1 MKLSSLSSEI
11 RFRHGDMSQALPI
24 NSIISNYRIVSIL
37 GVGGMGEVYLA
48 EDSRLRRQVALKVL
62 PRTIA
67 SDINRLARFEREAH
81 AASALNH
88 PNIVTIHEFG
98 SVGET
103 HFIASEFVQGET
115 LRQRVDRGPLTTA
128 EILDITIQ
136 LASAL
141 QAAHGAGIIHRD
153 IKLDNVMIRQ
163 DGYVKV
169 LDFGLAKL
177 SEPPQFGSTGADSD
191 PEAQTRLQLQTQ
203 PGMIIGTVAYM
214 SPEQARGNAIDSR
227 TDIFSLGVVLY
238 ELLAGK
244 QPFTG
249 ETINHTIVNI
259 IEKEPPPISTP
270 GALPVEFEKIV
281 ATCLAKRA
289 DQRYQTAKDLIVE
302 LKKLQT
308 QLLFQSE
315 VKKRT
320 SFDTGS
326 ETATQII
333 ETSPGVSSEI
343 RTSIPVLSNAL
354 AETPGATR
362 TNYLASPTSKPGSKR
377 ITVVIASLILILV
390 IGGFFAF
397 RYFTSIKQIESI
409 AVMPF
414 INDSG
419 NADVEYLSDGMTETL
434 ISTLSQLPHLNVK
447 ARSTV
452 FYYKGKEITPKKI
465 GEELGVQAVLLGR
478 VAQRGNDLKLSLELV
493 NTSTQDV
500 IWSEQYDRHLSE
512 LISLQGEIA
521 RDVFDKLRTKLSGE
535 EVAKLTAVHTADPKA
550 YELYLKGKYYSNQ
563 FTKPGLEIGVE
574 SFNQAVATDP
584 NYSRAYSGLAYTY
597 ILLDDWFMSPHESV
611 AKARENATK
620 ALAIDE
626 TDVDA
631 HLVVALVAHWYDW
644 DWKKAETEFKRAIT
658 LNPKNSEPY
667 VYYGYFLSSQK
678 RYDEAL
684 NTSREGLQNDPL
696 SSLANFGVASS
707 LLFGRRWDE
716 AIAHL
721 QNAIKID
728 PNYWFHHAYLGR
740 AYEHKGMLSEGTVEF
755 QRGVDADREQ
765 SENWSGLAHAYAV
778 SGKKTDAEKILNDLL
793 SKSAAGS
800 YVSPYNVAVI
810 YAGLADKENA
820 LSWIERAY
828 TERSYYLPVYLTTDE
843 RLDHLRSEPRFKEVI
858 RKIGLPE

>member
-1 MKLSSLSSEI
+1 
-11 RFRHGDMSQALPI
+11 
-24 NSIISNYRIVSIL
+24 
-37 GVGGMGEVYLA
+37 MGEVYLA
-48 EDSRLRRQVALKVL
+48 EDSRLHRQVALKVL

-67 SDINRLARFEREAH
+67 SDTDHFGRFEREAY

-88 PNIVTIHEFG
+88 PNILTIHEFG
-98 SVGET
+98 TAGET

-115 LRQRVDRGPLTTA
+115 LRERLGRAHLTTN

-136 LASAL
+136 IASAL

-153 IKLDNVMIRQ
+153 IKPDNVMIRD

-177 SEPPQFGSTGADSD
+177 SGPGQFGSWPSDSD
-191 PEAQTRLQLQTQ
+191 PEAQTKIQVQTQ
-203 PGMIIGTVAYM
+203 AGIIIGTVAYM
-214 SPEQARGNAIDSR
+214 SPEQARGNTVDSR

-238 ELLAGK
+238 ELLTRK

-259 IEKEPPPISTP
+259 IEKEPPPRSST
-270 GALPVEFEKIV
+270 AAFPVEFEKIIAKCV
-281 ATCLAKRA
+281 AKKA

-315 VKKRT
+315 VKKRS
-320 SFDTGS
+320 SFEAES

-333 ETSPGVSSEI
+333 ETSPGFSSGI
-343 RTSIPVLSNAL
+343 RPSIPVLPNAS
-354 AETPGATR
+354 AETPGAIQTDK
-362 TNYLASPTSKPGSKR
+362 LARLTSQPLKR
-377 ITVVIASLILILV
+377 RIPLVIASLSLV
-390 IGGFFAF
+390 VLIGGFFAF
-397 RYFTSIKQIESI
+397 RYFTTSKQIESI

-478 VAQRGNDLKLSLELV
+478 VAQRGNELKLNLELV

-500 IWSEQYDRHLSE
+500 IWTEQYDRQQSE

-521 RDVFDKLRTKLSGE
+521 RDVSDKLRTKLSGE
-535 EVAKLTAVHTADPKA
+535 EVAKLTVVHTADPKA

-563 FTKPGLEIGVE
+563 FTKAGLQIGVE

-631 HLVVALVAHWYDW
+631 HLVMALVAHWYDW
-644 DWKKAETEFKRAIT
+644 DWKKAEDEFKRAIV
-658 LNPKNSEPY
+658 LNPKNSESY
-667 VYYGYFLSSQK
+667 VYYAYFLSSQQ
-678 RYDEAL
+678 RHDEAL
-684 NTSREGLQNDPL
+684 NIAQQGLQIDPL
-696 SSLANFGVASS
+696 SSLANFGVAST
-707 LLFGRRWDE
+707 LLFSRRWDD
-716 AIAHL
+716 AIGQL
-721 QNAIKID
+721 QSAIKLD
-728 PNYWFHHAYLGR
+728 PNYWFHRVYLGR
-740 AYEHKGMLSEGTVEF
+740 AYEHKGMLSEATVEF
-755 QRGVDADREQ
+755 QRGVDTDREQ
-765 SENWSGLAHAYAV
+765 SENWSGLAHAVAV
-778 SGKKTDAEKILNDLL
+778 SGKRAEAEKILNDLI
-793 SKSAAGS
+793 SKSSAGS
-800 YVSPYNVAVI
+800 YVSPYNIAVI
-810 YAGLADKENA
+810 YAGLADNEKA
-820 LSWIERAY
+820 LSWLERAY

-843 RLDHLRSEPRFKEVI
+843 RLDHLRSEPRFKDLI

>member
-1 MKLSSLSSEI
+1 
-11 RFRHGDMSQALPI
+11 MSQALSV
-24 NSIISNYRIVSIL
+24 NSIISNYRIVSRL
-37 GVGGMGEVYLA
+37 GAGGMGEVYLA

-62 PRTIA
+62 PLTIA
-67 SDINRLARFEREAH
+67 SDTDRLARFEREAH

-88 PNIVTIHEFG
+88 PNILTIHEFG
-98 SVGET
+98 SAGET

-115 LRQRVDRGPLTTA
+115 LRKRFSRGHLATK

-136 LASAL
+136 IASAL
-141 QAAHGAGIIHRD
+141 QAAHAAGIIHRD
-153 IKLDNVMIRQ
+153 IKPDNVMIRQ

-177 SEPPQFGSTGADSD
+177 SEPRQFGWTGSDSD
-191 PEAQTRLQLQTQ
+191 PEAQTKLQVQTQ
-203 PGMIIGTVAYM
+203 AGIIVGTVAYM
-214 SPEQARGNAIDSR
+214 SPEQARGNIVDSR
-227 TDIFSLGVVLY
+227 TDVFSLGVVLY
-238 ELLAGK
+238 ELLTRK

-259 IEKEPPPISTP
+259 IEKEPLPLSKT
-270 GALPVEFEKIV
+270 GAFPVEFEKIIAKCV
-281 ATCLAKRA
+281 AKKA
-289 DQRYQTAKDLIVE
+289 DQRYQTAKDLIVD

-315 VKKRT
+315 VKKRS
-320 SFDTGS
+320 SFDAES

-333 ETSPGVSSEI
+333 ETAPGVSSEI
-343 RTSIPVLSNAL
+343 RPSIAVMSNASAQTREATQTDNL
-354 AETPGATR
+354 APPTFKPKTKRTP
-362 TNYLASPTSKPGSKR
+362 L
-377 ITVVIASLILILV
+377 VIASLSLV
-390 IGGFFAF
+390 LLIGGFFAY
-397 RYFTSIKQIESI
+397 RYFTGTKQIDSI

-419 NADVEYLSDGMTETL
+419 NTDVEYLSDGMTETL

-452 FYYKGKEITPKKI
+452 FYYKGKEITAKKI

-493 NTSTQDV
+493 NTTTQDV
-500 IWSEQYDRHLSE
+500 IWTEQYDRQQSE

-521 RDVFDKLRTKLSGE
+521 RDVSDKLRTKLSGE
-535 EVAKLTAVHTADPKA
+535 EVAKLTAVHTANPKA

-563 FTKPGLEIGVE
+563 FTKAGLQIGVE
-574 SFNQAVATDP
+574 SFNQAVAIDP

-620 ALAIDE
+620 AIAIDE

-631 HLVVALVAHWYDW
+631 HLVMALVAHWYDW
-644 DWKKAETEFKRAIT
+644 DWNKAEAEFKRAIA
-658 LNPKNSEPY
+658 LNPKNSESY
-667 VYYGYFLSSQK
+667 VYYAYFLSSQK
-678 RYDEAL
+678 RHDEAL
-684 NTSREGLQNDPL
+684 NRARQGLQIDPL

-728 PNYWFHHAYLGR
+728 PNYWFHRSYLGR
-740 AYEHKGMLSEGTVEF
+740 AYEHKGMLSEATAEF

-765 SENWSGLAHAYAV
+765 SENWSGLAHAVAV
-778 SGKKTDAEKILNDLL
+778 SGKKADSEKILNDLI
-793 SKSAAGS
+793 SKSSAGS
-800 YVSPYNVAVI
+800 YVSPYNIAVI
-810 YAGLADKENA
+810 YAGLADNEKT
-820 LSWIERAY
+820 LLWLERAY

-843 RLDHLRSEPRFKEVI
+843 RLDHLRSEPRFKDVI

>member
-1 MKLSSLSSEI
+1 
-11 RFRHGDMSQALPI
+11 MSQALSA
-24 NSIISNYRIVSIL
+24 NSIISNYRIVSRL
-37 GVGGMGEVYLA
+37 GAGGMGEVYLA

-67 SDINRLARFEREAH
+67 LDTDRLARFEREAH

-88 PNIVTIHEFG
+88 PNILTIHEFG
-98 SVGET
+98 ASGET

-115 LRQRVDRGPLTTA
+115 LRERFSRGHLTA
-128 EILDITIQ
+128 NEILDITIQ
-136 LASAL
+136 IASAL

-153 IKLDNVMIRQ
+153 IKPENVMIRD

-177 SEPPQFGSTGADSD
+177 SEPRSMPTGSDSD
-191 PEAQTRLQLQTQ
+191 PEAQTKRQVQTQ
-203 PGMIIGTVAYM
+203 AGIIMGTVAYM
-214 SPEQARGNAIDSR
+214 SPEQARGNAVDPR
-227 TDIFSLGVVLY
+227 TDLFSLGVVLY
-238 ELLAGK
+238 ELLTRK

-259 IEKEPPPISTP
+259 IEKEPPPLSLT
-270 GALPVEFEKIV
+270 GAFPVEFEKII
-281 ATCLAKRA
+281 AKCLAKKV
-289 DQRYQTAKDLIVE
+289 DQRYQTAKDLIVD
-302 LKKLQT
+302 LKKMQT

-315 VKKRT
+315 VKKRS
-320 SFDTGS
+320 SFDAES

-333 ETSPGVSSEI
+333 DTSPGASGEI
-343 RTSIPVLSNAL
+343 RTSIPAS
-354 AETPGATR
+354 AETPRATQ
-362 TNYLASPTSKPGSKR
+362 TDNLAPATSKPNTKR
-377 ITVVIASLILILV
+377 TLLV
-390 IGGFFAF
+390 IVSLSLVLLVSGFFAY
-397 RYFTSIKQIESI
+397 RYFTANKQIESI

-493 NTSTQDV
+493 NTTTQDV
-500 IWSEQYDRHLSE
+500 IWSEQYDRQQSE

-521 RDVFDKLRTKLSGE
+521 RDVSDKLRTKLSGD
-535 EVAKLTAVHTADPKA
+535 EVAKLTAVHTANPKA

-563 FTKPGLEIGVE
+563 FTKAGLQIGVE

-620 ALAIDE
+620 AIAIDE

-631 HLVVALVAHWYDW
+631 HLVMALVAHWYDW
-644 DWKKAETEFKRAIT
+644 DWKKAEDEFKRAIA
-658 LNPKNSEPY
+658 LNPKNSESY
-667 VYYGYFLSSQK
+667 VYYAYFLSSQE
-678 RYDEAL
+678 RNDEAL
-684 NTSREGLQNDPL
+684 SIARQGLQIDPL
-696 SSLANFGVASS
+696 SSLVNFGVAST
-707 LLFGRRWDE
+707 LLFARRWDD

-728 PNYWFHHAYLGR
+728 PNYWFHRVYLGR
-740 AYEHKGMLSEGTVEF
+740 AYEHKGMLSEATAEF

-765 SENWSGLAHAYAV
+765 SENWSGLAHAVAV
-778 SGKKTDAEKILNDLL
+778 SGKRADAEKILNDLL

-800 YVSPYNVAVI
+800 YVSPYNIAVI
-810 YAGLADKENA
+810 YAGLADNEKA
-820 LSWIERAY
+820 LSWLERAY

-843 RLDHLRSEPRFKEVI
+843 RLDHLRAEPRFKDVI

>member
-1 MKLSSLSSEI
+1 
-11 RFRHGDMSQALPI
+11 
-24 NSIISNYRIVSIL
+24 
-37 GVGGMGEVYLA
+37 MGEVYLA
-48 EDSRLRRQVALKVL
+48 EDSRLHRQVALKVL

-67 SDINRLARFEREAH
+67 LDTDHFARFEREAY

-88 PNIVTIHEFG
+88 PNILTIHEFG
-98 SVGET
+98 TAGET

-115 LRQRVDRGPLTTA
+115 LRERLGRAHLTTN

-136 LASAL
+136 IASAL

-153 IKLDNVMIRQ
+153 IKPDNVMIRD

-177 SEPPQFGSTGADSD
+177 SAPGKFGSRSSDSD
-191 PEAQTRLQLQTQ
+191 PEAQTKIQVQTQ
-203 PGMIIGTVAYM
+203 AGIIIGTVAYM
-214 SPEQARGNAIDSR
+214 SPEQARGNTVDSR

-238 ELLAGK
+238 ELLTRK

-259 IEKEPPPISTP
+259 IEKEPPRSST
-270 GALPVEFEKIV
+270 AAFPVEFEKIIAKCV
-281 ATCLAKRA
+281 AKKA

-315 VKKRT
+315 VKKRS
-320 SFDTGS
+320 SFEAES

-333 ETSPGVSSEI
+333 ETSPGFSSEI
-343 RTSIPVLSNAL
+343 RPSIPVLPNAS
-354 AETPGATR
+354 AETPGAIQTDK
-362 TNYLASPTSKPGSKR
+362 LARLTSQPLKR
-377 ITVVIASLILILV
+377 RIPLVIASLSLVVLIA
-390 IGGFFAF
+390 GFFAF
-397 RYFTSIKQIESI
+397 RYFTTSKQIESI

-419 NADVEYLSDGMTETL
+419 SADVEYLSDGMTETL

-478 VAQRGNDLKLSLELV
+478 VAQRGNELKLNLELV

-500 IWSEQYDRHLSE
+500 IWTEQYDRQQSE

-521 RDVFDKLRTKLSGE
+521 RDVSDKLRTKLSGE
-535 EVAKLTAVHTADPKA
+535 EVAKLTVVHTADPKA

-563 FTKPGLEIGVE
+563 FTKAGLQIGVE

-597 ILLDDWFMSPHESV
+597 ILLDDWFMPPHESV

-631 HLVVALVAHWYDW
+631 HLVMALVAHWYDW
-644 DWKKAETEFKRAIT
+644 DWKKAEAEFKRAIV
-658 LNPKNSEPY
+658 LNPKNSESY
-667 VYYGYFLSSQK
+667 VYYAYFLSSQQ
-678 RYDEAL
+678 RPDEAL
-684 NTSREGLQNDPL
+684 NIAQQGLQIDPL
-696 SSLANFGVASS
+696 SSLANFGVAST
-707 LLFGRRWDE
+707 LLFGRRWDD
-716 AIAHL
+716 AIGRL
-721 QNAIKID
+721 QSAIKLD
-728 PNYWFHHAYLGR
+728 PNYWFHRVYLGR
-740 AYEHKGMLSEGTVEF
+740 AYEHKGMLSEATVEF
-755 QRGVDADREQ
+755 QRGVDTDREQ
-765 SENWSGLAHAYAV
+765 SENWSGLAHAVAV
-778 SGKKTDAEKILNDLL
+778 SGKRAEAEKILNDLI
-793 SKSAAGS
+793 SKSSAGS
-800 YVSPYNVAVI
+800 YVSPYNIAVI
-810 YAGLADKENA
+810 YAGLADNEKA
-820 LSWIERAY
+820 LSWLERAY

-843 RLDHLRSEPRFKEVI
+843 RLDHLRSEPRFKDLI
-858 RKIGLPE
+858 RKIRLPE

>member
-1 MKLSSLSSEI
+1 MNKE
-11 RFRHGDMSQALPI
+11 LPAG
-24 NSIISNYRIVSIL
+24 STLLHYRIVSKI
-37 GVGGMGEVYLA
+37 GAGGMGEVYLA

-67 SDINRLARFEREAH
+67 SDTGRLARFEREAH

-88 PNIVTIHEFG
+88 PNILTIHEFG
-98 SVGET
+98 SAGET

-115 LRQRVDRGPLTTA
+115 LRERFSRAHLTTND
-128 EILDITIQ
+128 ILDITIQ
-136 LASAL
+136 IASAL

-153 IKLDNVMIRQ
+153 IKPDNVMIRD

-177 SEPPQFGSTGADSD
+177 SEPRQFGSSGSDSD
-191 PEAQTRLQLQTQ
+191 PEAQTKLQVQTQ
-203 PGMIIGTVAYM
+203 AGIIIGTVAYM
-214 SPEQARGNAIDSR
+214 SPEQARGNAVDSR
-227 TDIFSLGVVLY
+227 TDIFSLGVVFY
-238 ELLAGK
+238 ELLTRK

-259 IEKEPPPISTP
+259 IEKEPPTLSST
-270 GALPVEFEKIV
+270 AAFSVEFEKIT
-281 ATCLAKRA
+281 AKCLAKKA

-315 VKKRT
+315 VKKRS
-320 SFDTGS
+320 SFEAES

-333 ETSPGVSSEI
+333 ETSPGVNSEI
-343 RTSIPVLSNAL
+343 RTPIPVLPNAS
-354 AETPGATR
+354 AETPRATQTDNLEPPTFIAKIKR
-362 TNYLASPTSKPGSKR
+362 TPLL
-377 ITVVIASLILILV
+377 IASLSLV
-390 IGGFFAF
+390 LLIGGLFAF
-397 RYFTSIKQIESI
+397 RYFTTNKQIESI

-419 NADVEYLSDGMTETL
+419 NADIEYLSDGMTETL

-493 NTSTQDV
+493 DTTTQDV
-500 IWSEQYDRHLSE
+500 IWTEQYDRQQSE

-521 RDVFDKLRTKLSGE
+521 RDVSDKLRTKLSGE

-563 FTKPGLEIGVE
+563 FTKAGLQTGVE

-620 ALAIDE
+620 AIAIDE

-631 HLVVALVAHWYDW
+631 HVVLALVAHWYDW
-644 DWKKAETEFKRAIT
+644 DWKKAEDEFKRAIA
-658 LNPKNSEPY
+658 LNPKNSESY
-667 VYYGYFLSSQK
+667 VYYAYFLSSQK
-678 RYDEAL
+678 RYDEGLSMA
-684 NTSREGLQNDPL
+684 RQGLQIDPL
-696 SSLANFGVASS
+696 SSLANFGVAST
-707 LLFGRRWDE
+707 LLFARRWDD

-721 QNAIKID
+721 QNAIKVD
-728 PNYWFHHAYLGR
+728 PNYWFHRVYLGR
-740 AYEHKGMLSEGTVEF
+740 AYEHRGMLSEATAEF
-755 QRGVDADREQ
+755 QRGVDADPEQ
-765 SENWSGLAHAYAV
+765 SENWSGLAHAVAV
-778 SGKKTDAEKILNDLL
+778 SGKKADAEKILNDLI
-793 SKSAAGS
+793 SKSSAGS
-800 YVSPYNVAVI
+800 YVSPYNIAVI
-810 YAGLADKENA
+810 DAGLADNEKA
-820 LSWIERAY
+820 LSWLERAY

-843 RLDHLRSEPRFKEVI
+843 RLDHLRSEPRFKDMI

>member
-1 MKLSSLSSEI
+1 
-11 RFRHGDMSQALPI
+11 
-24 NSIISNYRIVSIL
+24 
-37 GVGGMGEVYLA
+37 MGEVYLA

-67 SDINRLARFEREAH
+67 SDTDRLARFEREAH

-98 SVGET
+98 SAGET
-103 HFIASEFVQGET
+103 QFIASEFVQGET
-115 LRQRVDRGPLTTA
+115 LRERFSRGHLTA
-128 EILDITIQ
+128 NEILDLTIQ
-136 LASAL
+136 IASAL

-153 IKLDNVMIRQ
+153 IKPDNVMIRD

-169 LDFGLAKL
+169 LDFGLAKP
-177 SEPPQFGSTGADSD
+177 SEPRQFGSIESASD
-191 PEAQTRLQLQTQ
+191 PEAQTKLQVQTQ
-203 PGMIIGTVAYM
+203 AGIIIGTVAYM
-214 SPEQARGNAIDSR
+214 SPEQARGNAVDSR

-238 ELLAGK
+238 ELLTRK

-249 ETINHTIVNI
+249 ETINHTIVAI
-259 IEKEPPPISTP
+259 IEKEPPPLAKT
-270 GALPVEFEKIV
+270 GAFPVEFEKIIDK
-281 ATCLAKRA
+281 CLAKKA
-289 DQRYQTAKDLIVE
+289 DHRYQTAKDLITD

-315 VKKRT
+315 VKKRS
-320 SFDTGS
+320 SFEAKS

-333 ETSPGVSSEI
+333 DTSPGASAEI
-343 RTSIPVLSNAL
+343 RTSIPVLPNAS
-354 AETPGATR
+354 AGTPGATQTANVAR
-362 TNYLASPTSKPGSKR
+362 STAQLAKR
-377 ITVVIASLILILV
+377 RIPLVIATLSLVLLV
-390 IGGFFAF
+390 GGFLAY
-397 RYFTSIKQIESI
+397 RYFTGPKQIDSI

-452 FYYKGKEITPKKI
+452 FYYKGKEITPKKL

-478 VAQRGNDLKLSLELV
+478 VARRGNDLKLSLELV
-493 NTSTQDV
+493 NTATQDV
-500 IWSEQYDRHLSE
+500 IWTEQYDRQQSE
-512 LISLQGEIA
+512 LINLQGEIA
-521 RDVFDKLRTKLSGE
+521 RDVSDKLRTKLSGE
-535 EVAKLTAVHTADPKA
+535 EVAKLTTVHTANPKA

-563 FTKPGLEIGVE
+563 FTKSGLQIGVE

-620 ALAIDE
+620 AIAIDE

-631 HLVVALVAHWYDW
+631 HLVMALVAHWYDW
-644 DWKKAETEFKRAIT
+644 DWKKAEDEFKRAIA

-667 VYYGYFLSSQK
+667 VYYAYFLSSQK

-684 NTSREGLQNDPL
+684 SIARQGLQIDPL
-696 SSLANFGVASS
+696 SSLANFGVVST
-707 LLFGRRWDE
+707 LLFARRWDD

-728 PNYWFHHAYLGR
+728 PNYWFHRVYLGR
-740 AYEHKGMLSEGTVEF
+740 AYEHKGMLSEATAEF

-765 SENWSGLAHAYAV
+765 SENWSGLAHAVAV
-778 SGKKTDAEKILNDLL
+778 SGKKADAEKILNDLI
-793 SKSAAGS
+793 SKSSAGS
-800 YVSPYNVAVI
+800 YVSPYNIAVV
-810 YAGLADKENA
+810 YAGLADNEKA
-820 LSWIERAY
+820 LLWLERAY
-828 TERSYYLPVYLTTDE
+828 TERSYYLPVYMTTDE
-843 RLDHLRSEPRFKEVI
+843 RLDHLRTEPRFKDVI